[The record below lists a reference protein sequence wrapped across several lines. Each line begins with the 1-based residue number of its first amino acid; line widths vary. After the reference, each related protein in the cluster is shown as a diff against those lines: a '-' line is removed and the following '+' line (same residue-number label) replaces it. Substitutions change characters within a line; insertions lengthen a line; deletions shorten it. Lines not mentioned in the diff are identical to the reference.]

1 MNTTFAKIL
10 FAAILIALTTSMY
23 AQNMQQAPKTP
34 QEVAMEQALK
44 LQRDLKLS
52 DYQLFYV
59 DSILQ
64 TNFVGQQQE
73 FEKMRVSGLQNPKSY
88 EDVFNR
94 WKTLTEDALEKILD
108 RQQFEKF
115 LKISGVPPKERKK
128 RLAK

>member
-10 FAAILIALTTSMY
+10 FIAILVALTSSLR
-23 AQNMQQAPKTP
+23 AQTQQQETKTP
-34 QEVAMEQALK
+34 EETAVEQALK

-64 TNFVGQQQE
+64 TNFVGQYQE
-73 FEKMRVSGLQNPKSY
+73 FEKMKASGLQSQKSY
-88 EDVFNR
+88 EDVFNK
-94 WKTLTEDALEKILD
+94 WKTKTEDAFEKILD
-108 RQQFEKF
+108 KTQFEKF
-115 LKISGVPPKERKK
+115 LKLSGVSAKDRKQ